1 MNGAVAIGLSVLVLT
16 SAPRWLP
23 VEGLVSESP
32 LIVDATLGFDGGAPQ
47 FVIHE
52 VFKGTVPT
60 PVEFPAKAFKWASP
74 GRAVFFLNAD
84 SLTSYTHESV
94 WTFDGV
100 DAGTFHLPWGL
111 AVPLSWPASV
121 SPELIRA
128 FVRDSGTPKSAVW
141 TVSEFDCREYSVRDE
156 WIPRAFGDGGQSV
169 ICMGRDAGA
178 ACLPEALTRGETGVS
193 NIKSMTERFVDVSTN
208 AFEVVFVEKQR
219 TDPLRC
225 GGRLVVAERCTA
237 IAPIDG
243 GFACVS
249 ADQRKTVCAER
260 AVVGSPRPL
269 RPDGLRCAPDYL
281 PLADIDQT
289 GARFSCSTEDRFGV
303 PLSQIGP
310 RGHCLKPQ
318 HGPLRCEGVS
328 PDGGSAGQLRRAVFE
343 RR

>member
-1 MNGAVAIGLSVLVLT
+1 MNGTVAIGLSVLVLT

-47 FVIHE
+47 LVIHE
-52 VFKGTVPT
+52 EFKGTVPT
-60 PVEFPAKAFKWASP
+60 PVELSAKAFTWVSS

-84 SLTSYTHESV
+84 GLTSYGHESV

-100 DAGTFHLPWGL
+100 DTGIFHLPWGL
-111 AVPLSWPASV
+111 AVPISWPASV

-128 FVRDSGTPKSAVW
+128 FVRDSGTPKRAAW
-141 TVSEFDCREYSVRDE
+141 TVSEFDCRECSVRDE

-169 ICMGRDAGA
+169 ICMGRDAGP
-178 ACLPEALTRGETGVS
+178 ACLPEARARGETGVS

-237 IAPIDG
+237 IARIDG
-243 GFACVS
+243 GFACIS
-249 ADQRKTVCAER
+249 PGQRKEVCEER

-269 RPDGLRCAPDYL
+269 TIGGIRCAPDYL

-289 GARFSCSTEDRFGV
+289 GARFSCSTEDRLGV
-303 PLSQIGP
+303 PLSRLWP
-310 RGHCLKPQ
+310 LGHCLKPRY
-318 HGPLRCEGVS
+318 GPLRCEGLA
-328 PDGGSAGQLRRAVFE
+328 PDGGPAGQLRRAVFE
-343 RR
+343 RP